1 MFNKDNLEDRKSN
14 LSAAKRALLESRIK
28 GKIAGD
34 KLPQRGIPRREQQ
47 NNVPLSFAQQR
58 LWFLNQ
64 LEPESPFYNIPTAVR
79 LKGTVHLDTLERA
92 INEIVRR
99 HESLR
104 TTFAKVD
111 EQPVQV
117 ITPELLIPLEYLDL
131 QHVPEAERERAAQNI
146 VFEEAGKVFH
156 IERGPLFRSLIVEFA
171 PQDHL
176 LFLNVHHI
184 VTDGWSSNV
193 MVTEIVAVYEAFLAG
208 KPSPLPEL
216 PIQYPDFAVWQRN
229 YLQGEVLEKQLS
241 YWKQQLGGHLPV
253 LQLPTDRPR
262 PKVQTHNGDFNWFT
276 VGQSLTDKLKAMA
289 SDNNASMFMV
299 LLGAFHTLL
308 YRYTGQEDLLVGT
321 PIANRNRG
329 EVEGLIGFFA
339 NTLVLRTAMA
349 DNMTFRDLVGQIR
362 QVSLDAHAHQDF
374 PFERLVEELQPER
387 SMSQSPLF
395 QVMFIHQKNNW
406 INFDRETFSI
416 QPVEVTSK
424 TAKFDLSLFAMEW
437 PERVECCF
445 EFNTD
450 LFDAETIERMRAQF
464 TRILEH
470 IALHPDTQLADIPLL
485 GEEDRQQLLVEW
497 NQTATEYRTDACVH
511 QLFEEQAERTPEAV
525 AVTYRNES
533 FTYRELNERAN
544 QLAHRLRA
552 SGVGPDVAVGICMER
567 SLEMV
572 VGVVAIL
579 KAGGAYVSLDPN
591 YPEDR
596 LAFMLEDTQVPVL
609 ITQSSLADR
618 FTEQNA
624 TVLCLDTEWDTIAT
638 QSTAQVD
645 SAVTPAHLS
654 YILYTSG
661 STGKP
666 KGVMMMHSVAVNML
680 LWQLETT
687 VLKHGA
693 RTMQFA
699 SLNFDVSFQEIFTTL
714 ASGGNLMIVEED
726 VRRDPVRL
734 LRFLDEEAVE
744 RIFLPFVAFQQLAEV
759 AGSSTTVPSALRE
772 IITAGEQ
779 LQVSRQI
786 IKWLSQTPDVVVHNQ
801 YGPSESH
808 VVTALTLSGSPKK
821 WPTLPPIGHPIS
833 NVQIYLLDSRMQPV
847 PIGVPGEMYIGGPV
861 LARGYLNRPDL
872 TSERFLHDPF
882 AGTFDAKMYKT
893 GDMARYLPDGTIE
906 FLGRADHQVKI
917 RGYRVELGEI
927 ETVLTQ
933 HSVVREAAV
942 IAREDVPGDKRLVAY
957 LVVDKQ
963 TMPESSQLRK
973 YLLAHLPEY
982 MVPSAFMYLDALPLT
997 PSGKLDRR
1005 ALPEP
1010 ERDREELKRTYV
1022 APRTPVEET
1031 LALIWADILR
1041 LEQVG
1046 IMDNFFELGGHSLLA
1061 TQVVS
1066 RIKGAFDVELPLR
1079 KLFEAPTVSDLA
1091 IAVEQ
1096 AGQMVA
1102 APPIVPV
1109 SRDQAL
1115 PLSFAQERL
1124 WFFEQLQPGTATY
1137 NLPNILRL
1145 DGKLDTEALERTLNE
1160 IIR

>member
-1 MFNKDNLEDRKSN
+1 
-14 LSAAKRALLESRIK
+14 
-28 GKIAGD
+28 
-34 KLPQRGIPRREQQ
+34 
-47 NNVPLSFAQQR
+47 
-58 LWFLNQ
+58 
-64 LEPESPFYNIPTAVR
+64 
-79 LKGTVHLDTLERA
+79 
-92 INEIVRR
+92 
-99 HESLR
+99 
-104 TTFAKVD
+104 
-111 EQPVQV
+111 
-117 ITPELLIPLEYLDL
+117 
-131 QHVPEAERERAAQNI
+131 
-146 VFEEAGKVFH
+146 
-156 IERGPLFRSLIVEFA
+156 
-171 PQDHL
+171 
-176 LFLNVHHI
+176 
-184 VTDGWSSNV
+184 
-193 MVTEIVAVYEAFLAG
+193 
-208 KPSPLPEL
+208 
-216 PIQYPDFAVWQRN
+216 
-229 YLQGEVLEKQLS
+229 
-241 YWKQQLGGHLPV
+241 
-253 LQLPTDRPR
+253 
-262 PKVQTHNGDFNWFT
+262 
-276 VGQSLTDKLKAMA
+276 
-289 SDNNASMFMV
+289 
-299 LLGAFHTLL
+299 
-308 YRYTGQEDLLVGT
+308 
-321 PIANRNRG
+321 
-329 EVEGLIGFFA
+329 
-339 NTLVLRTAMA
+339 
-349 DNMTFRDLVGQIR
+349 
-362 QVSLDAHAHQDF
+362 
-374 PFERLVEELQPER
+374 
-387 SMSQSPLF
+387 
-395 QVMFIHQKNNW
+395 
-406 INFDRETFSI
+406 
-416 QPVEVTSK
+416 
-424 TAKFDLSLFAMEW
+424 MEW

-445 EFNTD
+445 EYNTD

-645 SAVTPAHLS
+645 AAVTPAHLS

-872 TSERFLHDPF
+872 TNERFLHDPF
-882 AGTFDAKMYKT
+882 VGTFDAKMYKT

-973 YLLAHLPEY
+973 FLLAHLPEY

-1160 IIR
+1160 IIRRHESIRTGFETVNGQPVQVIRPELHLQLERIDLTHIAEHEREAEATRIATLDAERPFDILKDDLVRGTLIRLDENEHVLILNMHHICSDGWSLGVMIQEVGAIYSAFVNDRPSPLRPLPVQYADFAVWQRNWLSGEVLEEQMGYWKQQLGGEVPLLQLPTDHPR